1 MDKFIEIIDENGVG
15 KLVSINRKSDYI
27 KYFPEISDVDLL
39 SDIYTIIRISY
50 CHKKFSITRTQY
62 HLRSNGYIVDS
73 PDLKKI
79 LTDMGMYRG
88 PERGGQRS
96 RYNHDQLR

>member
-15 KLVSINRKSDYI
+15 KFVPVNRKSDYI
-27 KYFPEISDVDLL
+27 KYFPEISDIDLL
-39 SDIYTIIRISY
+39 SDIYRIIKATY

-73 PDLKKI
+73 SDLKKI
-79 LTDMGMYRG
+79 LTDIGAYRG
-88 PERGGQRS
+88 PEHGRS